1 MNVME
6 SKPLPLTALDFYLV
20 NLMQTAEVKQVKAE
34 KASPALLFQ
43 LCTNIIIAR
52 ISTEQGPIH
61 VLFVRASSRQKSAF
75 SVVSASTWNVL
86 TLTLHSLLRTLYQA
100 FFSQLKD
107 RFSWSCCGRERL
119 LIAPLLSEHGHTI
132 CSPYIS
138 IALLLF

>member
-6 SKPLPLTALDFYLV
+6 SKPLPLTAVDFYLV

-61 VLFVRASSRQKSAF
+61 VPFVRASSRQKRLVPS
-75 SVVSASTWNVL
+75 
-86 TLTLHSLLRTLYQA
+86 
-100 FFSQLKD
+100 
-107 RFSWSCCGRERL
+107 RL
-119 LIAPLLSEHGHTI
+119 LAPLPGMF
-132 CSPYIS
+132 SP
-138 IALLLF
+138 

>member
-1 MNVME
+1 ME

-61 VLFVRASSRQKSAF
+61 VPFVRASSRQKSAF

-107 RFSWSCCGRERL
+107 RF
-119 LIAPLLSEHGHTI
+119 
-132 CSPYIS
+132 
-138 IALLLF
+138 